1 LNKINDFI
9 IEDGKYVI
17 SLIKGDGIGYEI
29 IDSVLKIFDYIK
41 VPIKFEEVFAGL
53 DCYNKFGTPLPNETL
68 ESIKRNKIALKG
80 PTTTPKGTGFK
91 SVNVAIRKYLDLF
104 ANVRPSKTLPN
115 ISSKYNNLNLIVI
128 RENIEDTYPAVEYY
142 QTPDV
147 VQTLRI
153 TSRQGSYMINKFA
166 FELAKKLQRKRITCV
181 HKANIHKFSD
191 GMFLNTFYEISK
203 DYPDFI
209 VNDIIVDNLC
219 MQLVKNP
226 EVFDVL
232 VLPNIFGD
240 IVSDLC
246 AGLVG
251 SLGLAYSANI
261 GLKYAVFEAVH
272 GSAPDIAN
280 KNIANPTAIILAST
294 YMLKYLNLN
303 SYAYI
308 IEQALFKNFEN
319 GIFTK
324 DLNGNYSTTEF
335 TEHLIKNIK
344 NIDKQ
349 PFIDNDKDY
358 NKNNNNQSKVNIENI
373 PFLKDSKNWELIGV
387 DIFIEWNNTDKLPDI
402 PLEFNDLK
410 LNFISNRAT
419 KIYPEKISD
428 ITLVNWYR
436 CRYLANSNI
445 DFDTIKELMDNFV
458 KKGIRI
464 SQIELLYKEGNQNM
478 FSEE

>member
-1 LNKINDFI
+1 LNKTSKFN
-9 IEDGKYVI
+9 IEDGKYVV
-17 SLIKGDGIGYEI
+17 SLIKGDGIGPEI
-29 IDSVLKIFDYIK
+29 IDSVLKIFSYIE
-41 VPIKFEEVFAGL
+41 VPVKFEEVFAGL
-53 DCYNKFGTPLPNETL
+53 DCYNRFSNPLPKETL
-68 ESIKRNKIALKG
+68 ESIKKNKVALKG
-80 PTTTPKGTGFK
+80 PTTTPKGSGFK

-104 ANVRPSKTLPN
+104 ANVRPSKSFPN
-115 ISSKYNNLNLIVI
+115 VYSKYSNIDLIVI

-153 TSRQGSYMINKFA
+153 TSKQGSYMINKFA
-166 FELAKKLQRKRITCV
+166 FELAKNLNRKRVTCV

-191 GMFLNTFYEISK
+191 GMFLETFYEISK
-203 DYPDFI
+203 DYKDL
-209 VNDIIVDNLC
+209 VSDDIIVDNLC

-280 KNIANPTAIILAST
+280 QNIANPTAIILAAT
-294 YMLKYLNLN
+294 YMLRYLSLFD
-303 SYAYI
+303 YAYI
-308 IEQALFKNFEN
+308 IEQALFKNFQN

-335 TEHLIKNIK
+335 TKNLIKNINK
-344 NIDKQ
+344 SIKSFTDLESKTDINIDNV
-349 PFIDNDKDY
+349 PAL
-358 NKNNNNQSKVNIENI
+358 S
-373 PFLKDSKNWELIGV
+373 DSKDWELVGV
-387 DIFIEWNNTDKLPDI
+387 DIFIEWNDTNNLPNI
-402 PLEFNDLK
+402 PLEYRDLK
-410 LNFISNRAT
+410 VDFISNRAT
-419 KIYPEKISD
+419 KIYPDKIGD

-436 CRYLANSNI
+436 CRYLSNTQI
-445 DFDTIKELMDNFV
+445 DFKLVYELIDIFYKN
-458 KKGIRI
+458 KIRI
-464 SQIELLYKEGNQNM
+464 SQIEFLYKQGNKYM